1 MKNLLKRITILLNL
15 EKKGK
20 TKMDYETENDALE
33 RKVNDLEDEL
43 RRLGSDITDYM
54 FECTELRNKLD
65 DAEYELEKEIEENE
79 RISGILDRHPDEIWK
94 WFCDAFNLSYYEK
107 EAVISK
113 VNDLIENKLKKSTY
127 YES

>member
-1 MKNLLKRITILLNL
+1 
-15 EKKGK
+15 
-20 TKMDYETENDALE
+20 MDYETENDVLE
-33 RKVNDLEDEL
+33 RKVSDLEDEL

-94 WFCDAFNLSYYEK
+94 WFCNSFQFVLLREGSGD
-107 EAVISK
+107 
-113 VNDLIENKLKKSTY
+113 
-127 YES
+127 

>member
-1 MKNLLKRITILLNL
+1 MILLNL
-15 EKKGK
+15 KKKGK
-20 TKMDYETENDALE
+20 EKMDYETENDILE
-33 RKVNDLEDEL
+33 RKVNDLEDEV
-43 RRLGSDITDYM
+43 RRLGNDITDYM

-65 DAEYELEKEIEENE
+65 DAEYELEKEIEEKE
-79 RISGILDRHPDEIWK
+79 RINGILDRHPDEIWK
-94 WFCDAFNLSYYEK
+94 WFCDSFNLSYYEK

>member
-1 MKNLLKRITILLNL
+1 
-15 EKKGK
+15 
-20 TKMDYETENDALE
+20 MDYETENDILE
-33 RKVNDLEDEL
+33 RKVNDLEDKL
-43 RRLGSDITDYM
+43 RTLDDEITDYM
-54 FECTELRNKLD
+54 SDCTELRNKLD

-79 RISGILDRHPDEIWK
+79 RISNILDRHPDEIWK
-94 WFCDAFNLSYYEK
+94 WFCDSFNLSYYEK